1 MKIIPLS
8 ELRNTSAV
16 SRAVLDDGPVFVT
29 KQGGEHIVMLSHEM
43 YEEIQKENSN
53 LKSYVKILQAEIEQ
67 MQNGNKSRL
76 FDDFIEDLKNV

>member
-16 SRAVLDDGPVFVT
+16 SKLVLENGPVFVT

-43 YEEIQKENSN
+43 YENVKRENEELREYVRVLEADLEIIK
-53 LKSYVKILQAEIEQ
+53 
-67 MQNGNKSRL
+67 NGKNMKD
-76 FDDFIEDLKNV
+76 FDTFIDDLKNV